1 MAGKRREWG
10 RVRQLASGRWQA
22 RYPSPD
28 GRLLPAPD
36 TFDTRKQAAA
46 WLAHKQAEIAR
57 DDWIDPDAGK
67 VTFGEYS
74 ARWIAERTLSDT
86 TRERYEGIL
95 RNHLEPF
102 LGSRPMAD
110 IKPPVV
116 RRWRHERLEQG
127 GGRPTVAKAYRLL
140 HAIFATATDDQIVRR
155 NPCRIKGASDDT
167 APERS
172 VLTVKEVFRV
182 ADAIAGRYRAL
193 VLLAAFTS
201 LRFGEL
207 AALVRRDIDLV
218 AGEVR
223 VRHSQAEL
231 RGRLHVKAPKSE
243 AGKRVVAIPP
253 AIVRELMRHMD
264 EFAQDGAEGL
274 VFVGPLGG
282 RLRRHNFRKLWL
294 RALDDAGLGDRGV
307 HFHDL
312 RHTGNHLAAIT
323 GASTKELMARMGHS
337 SVRAAMIYQHA
348 TRERD
353 REIARAMR
361 VHVDPDGPQ
370 RADQA
375 SEGHAGGT
383 NGPSAPGEPA
393 A

>member
-1 MAGKRREWG
+1 
-10 RVRQLASGRWQA
+10 
-22 RYPSPD
+22 
-28 GRLLPAPD
+28 
-36 TFDTRKQAAA
+36 
-46 WLAHKQAEIAR
+46 
-57 DDWIDPDAGK
+57 
-67 VTFGEYS
+67 VTFGEY
-74 ARWIAERTLSDT
+74 ADRWIAERTLSET

-95 RNHLEPF
+95 RNHLKPF
-102 LGSRPMAD
+102 IGLRAIAD

-116 RRWRHERLEQG
+116 RRWRHERLESGAGQ
-127 GGRPTVAKAYRLL
+127 PTIAKAYRLL

-155 NPCRIKGASDDT
+155 NPCRIKGAADDT

-182 ADAIAGRYRAL
+182 ADAIVRRYRAL

-207 AALVRRDIDLV
+207 AALVRRDVDLV

-223 VRHSQAEL
+223 VRKSQAEL
-231 RGRLHVKAPKSE
+231 RRGRLLVKLPKSD
-243 AGKRVVAIPP
+243 AGKRIVAIPP
-253 AIVRELMRHMD
+253 TIVPELTRHIT
-264 EFAQDGAEGL
+264 EFAQEHADGL

-361 VHVDPDGPQ
+361 VHVDPDAPET
-370 RADQA
+370 ADQA
-375 SEGHAGGT
+375 TEGHAGGT
-383 NGPSAPGEPA
+383 NGPSSPGEPA